1 MKEKGN
7 LSDDEKRKFA
17 ESFLEKLR
25 GLEDVSSKKMFG
37 GYGLFHKG
45 KMFGMITAKG
55 GAYLKADDSNKEDYL
70 ALNSSKHSRMPY
82 YEIPDEIFNN
92 DKLLIS
98 WVQKSMD
105 LVH

>member
-1 MKEKGN
+1 MEVKGS
-7 LSDDEKRKFA
+7 LTDDEKRKFA
-17 ESFLEKLR
+17 ESFLEKLS
-25 GLEDVSSKKMFG
+25 GLEEVSSKKMFG
-37 GYGLFHKG
+37 GYGLFYKG

-98 WVQKSMD
+98 WVQKSID